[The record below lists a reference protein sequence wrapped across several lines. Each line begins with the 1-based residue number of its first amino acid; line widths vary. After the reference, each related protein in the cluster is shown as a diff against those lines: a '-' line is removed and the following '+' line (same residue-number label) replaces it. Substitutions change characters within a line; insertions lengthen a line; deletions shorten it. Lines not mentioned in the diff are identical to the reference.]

1 MIVMR
6 EALDEAIAHGVP
18 TEAARDFVLGHMR
31 VNLGILFNF
40 IDAQVSDGAKMAVQR
55 ARVHLF
61 QPDWKKVF
69 EPENVLA
76 EVRAIT
82 QGIMAGRKNP

>member
-1 MIVMR
+1 
-6 EALDEAIAHGVP
+6 
-18 TEAARDFVLGHMR
+18 
-31 VNLGILFNF
+31 
-40 IDAQVSDGAKMAVQR
+40 MAVQR

-61 QPDWKKVF
+61 QPDWKKIF

-82 QGIMAGRKNP
+82 QGITVARKAP